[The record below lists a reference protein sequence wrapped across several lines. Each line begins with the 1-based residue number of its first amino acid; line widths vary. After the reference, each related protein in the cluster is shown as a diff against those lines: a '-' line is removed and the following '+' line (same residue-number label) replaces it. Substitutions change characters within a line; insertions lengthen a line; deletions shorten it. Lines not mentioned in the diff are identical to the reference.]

1 MKREKFLALIMLMVM
16 TMLTSGCASIK
27 DKFIRKPKEEEEQIR
42 RYQVVRE
49 YDVHPNMELYTKRYI
64 FWKNWNK
71 ELLEKIRSDNHKKR
85 VVAVEQAVSN
95 LYDMKRM
102 LVDEKGD
109 QLQGL
114 IDEMTDVEN
123 TIKNERITGAN
134 RVRIRRKVES
144 VGRNVKKDFSYTKV
158 KGQIRDDFRRE

>member
-1 MKREKFLALIMLMVM
+1 MRKRIQLLIVLLAAALI
-16 TMLTSGCASIK
+16 TSGCASIK
-27 DKFIRKPKEEEEQIR
+27 DKFIRKPKEEEKETR

-49 YDVHPNMELYTKRYI
+49 YDVHPNMDLYTKRYI

-71 ELLEKIRSDNHKKR
+71 ELLETIAGDNHKKR

-114 IDEMTDVEN
+114 IDEMTDVEE